1 MTGHLL
7 RDFVIVAYLKSVEQI
22 LSRFM
27 ECCLDISIAIVL
39 ENLCLDF
46 QQFPWSNAS
55 KLTQALTH
63 LSSIW

>member
-1 MTGHLL
+1 MTEYLL

-22 LSRFM
+22 LSRFVA
-27 ECCLDISIAIVL
+27 CCLDISTAILL
-39 ENLCLDF
+39 ENLSLDF
-46 QQFPWSNAS
+46 QQFSWSTAS